1 MSRNTSNCFDVESKR
16 SPLCEK
22 QPVLVL
28 GVLCLNEQAHL
39 CILYSSSRPYKLQ
52 LNGDET
58 NQIDRNPFFPQGVSP
73 PQNVAVLSH
82 CRVLNGY

>member
-1 MSRNTSNCFDVESKR
+1 MSRTSNCFDVESKR

-22 QPVLVL
+22 QPVLVY

-58 NQIDRNPFFPQGVSP
+58 NQIDRNPFFSSRGSP

>member
-1 MSRNTSNCFDVESKR
+1 MSRTSNCCDVESKR

-58 NQIDRNPFFPQGVSP
+58 NQIDRNPFFPQGFLLPKMLPFSAT
-73 PQNVAVLSH
+73 AV
-82 CRVLNGY
+82 Y

>member
-1 MSRNTSNCFDVESKR
+1 MSRTSNCFDVESKR

-22 QPVLVL
+22 QPVLVY
-28 GVLCLNEQAHL
+28 GVLCLNERAHL

-58 NQIDRNPFFPQGVSP
+58 NQIDRNPFFPQWFLLPKMLPFSAT
-73 PQNVAVLSH
+73 AV
-82 CRVLNGY
+82 Y